1 MAKRVTP
8 RLKRP
13 RPAFFFR
20 AWRDYRGLTQEQVAE
35 RIDMSVATVSQIESG
50 AQGFTES
57 SLIALAEAYQCE
69 PADLLSRDPRI
80 ESQVVDMMALI
91 KRKDPQTVMAILSGL
106 PDKTGTQG

>member
-1 MAKRVTP
+1 MVKRVTS

-13 RPAFFFR
+13 RPAYFFR
-20 AWRDYRGLTQEQVAE
+20 AWREYRNLTQEQVAE
-35 RIDMSVATVSQIESG
+35 RVNMSTSSVSQIESG
-50 AQGFTES
+50 GQGFTDS
-57 SLIALAEAYQCE
+57 TLIAFAEALQCE

-80 ESQVVDMMALI
+80 ESQVIDMMSLI